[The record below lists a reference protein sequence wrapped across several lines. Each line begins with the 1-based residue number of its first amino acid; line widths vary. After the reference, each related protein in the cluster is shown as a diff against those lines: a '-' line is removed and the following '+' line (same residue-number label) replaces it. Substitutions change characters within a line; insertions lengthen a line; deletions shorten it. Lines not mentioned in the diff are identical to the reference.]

1 MSYGSAFPEMWRL
14 LGLQAARIL
23 AGAKPSELPVE
34 FPARI
39 ELRIN
44 LKVARDLGITI
55 PAIIL
60 AGADSIIE

>member
-14 LGLQAARIL
+14 LGVQTAKIL
-23 AGAKPSELPVE
+23 AGAKPGELPVE

-44 LKVARDLGITI
+44 LKVAKERAITI
-55 PAIIL
+55 SPAIL
-60 AGADSIIE
+60 TRADSVIE

>member
-14 LGLQAARIL
+14 LGVQTAKIL
-23 AGAKPSELPVE
+23 AGAKPGELPVE

-44 LKVARDLGITI
+44 LKVAKARAITI
-55 PAIIL
+55 PPAIL
-60 AGADSIIE
+60 TRADSVIE